1 VNQPDSNIQF
11 DSLRALVD
19 GQTPVWVFL
28 VSGIKL
34 AGVIGSFDKYVISF
48 RSPAVTQTIFKSAVA
63 TVITQY
69 ASVPKPADEDRAARS
84 ERRVRTFRHR

>member
-1 VNQPDSNIQF
+1 MNQPDSDIQF
-11 DSLRALVD
+11 DFLRALVD
-19 GQTPVWVFL
+19 GQKPVWVFL

-34 AGVIGSFDKYVISF
+34 SGVIGSFDKYVISL

-69 ASVPKPADEDRAARS
+69 PSVPKPADEDRPARS
-84 ERRVRTFRHR
+84 ERRPRTVRHR